1 MWCAYGFLFHESSG
15 SKTTLLQRLM
25 RWFCSWASAAPS
37 TVIIHSSLDRAHW
50 CNYISHNIV
59 LRVSMTD
66 SIVFAAVLF
75 WKKLRINSS
84 HSASLQGMFAELI
97 KHYGYRTAW
106 AAVKMMGSLS
116 NMGKAIIPL
125 NSEFRQ
131 RRVKWEWN
139 WFPCANICASSVGW
153 IFCKVISS

>member
-37 TVIIHSSLDRAHW
+37 TVIIHSSLDRAHR

-75 WKKLRINSS
+75 WKKLKINSS

-106 AAVKMMGSLS
+106 AAVKIMGSLS

-139 WFPCANICASSVGW
+139 WFPCAKYLCL
-153 IFCKVISS
+153 FCWMDIL

>member
-37 TVIIHSSLDRAHW
+37 TVIIHSSLDRAHR

-75 WKKLRINSS
+75 WKKTKNKFKSLSFTARNVCWTHQTLWVQDCLGSSEDYGQLKQYGKSYNSTEFWIQTEKS
-84 HSASLQGMFAELI
+84 QMRMELI
-97 KHYGYRTAW
+97 
-106 AAVKMMGSLS
+106 SLCQY
-116 NMGKAIIPL
+116 L
-125 NSEFRQ
+125 
-131 RRVKWEWN
+131 
-139 WFPCANICASSVGW
+139 CL
-153 IFCKVISS
+153 FCWMDIL